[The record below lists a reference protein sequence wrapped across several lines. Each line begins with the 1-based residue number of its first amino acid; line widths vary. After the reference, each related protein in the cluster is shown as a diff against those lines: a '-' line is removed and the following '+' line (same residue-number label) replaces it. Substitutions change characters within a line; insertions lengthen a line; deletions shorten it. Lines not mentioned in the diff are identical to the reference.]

1 MPPQTQ
7 RGLQGAGAAWQDG
20 DMPDPALFL
29 AFTVA
34 VTLLMLT
41 PGPNLALIIGNSVA
55 YGPRYGFLTIAGTT
69 SAMAVQLSLTGLGM
83 THLLGEM
90 GVWFA
95 WLRWVGVAYLFYLG
109 IRQWRAPVV
118 DINAIRTQPAP
129 ARAIYVRALFV
140 SLTNP
145 KTLFF
150 YAVFFPQFVDTSR
163 AIGPQVLLLSV
174 TFVILAFV
182 VDGGWVMLAG
192 RARGLLGRSGRTRN
206 RVSGGFLMGAGAI
219 LAVAG
224 RK

>member
-1 MPPQTQ
+1 
-7 RGLQGAGAAWQDG
+7 
-20 DMPDPALFL
+20 MPDPALFL
-29 AFTVA
+29 AFIVA

-41 PGPNLALIIGNSVA
+41 PGPNMALIIGNSVA

-69 SAMAVQLSLTGLGM
+69 SAMVVQLSLTGLGM
-83 THLLGEM
+83 AQLLGEM
-90 GVWFA
+90 GVWFE

-109 IRQWRAPVV
+109 IQQWRAPVV
-118 DINAIRTQPAP
+118 DIAEIRTQPAP
-129 ARAIYVRALFV
+129 ARAIYFRALVV

-150 YAVFFPQFVDTSR
+150 YAVFFPQFVVMSR
-163 AIGPQVLLLSV
+163 AIAPQILVLSI
-174 TFVILAFV
+174 TFVLLAFV
-182 VDGGWVMLAG
+182 VDGAWVMLAD
-192 RARGLLGRSGRTRN
+192 RARGLLGRSGRVRN